1 MTNKT
6 PTSKAQPP
14 VSWISTPEKGG
25 QEDDNSET
33 NQLDDYEWNS
43 KFPII
48 ICANEWNVERSNP
61 LSLVRKKKT
70 SCIRIELR
78 RNPKHGLNLK
88 GYKDLES
95 GSSSSALD
103 WEDLIEPGDAIVFHI
118 LKQSYSNIRAST
130 SVSSDDESVST
141 IGLRAVDDFKRGP
154 SKVKN
159 DGSQW
164 QVKLSV
170 PLYAVSLKREKAKCL
185 VEFSMGNMKKT
196 VLLHFKD
203 ENESTSFALFVKN
216 LQNIMLEVGSKAI
229 SKDRRTISPSSS
241 STNVNLLPIKF
252 LVEIVSAT
260 DLKGKDNQGT
270 SSDPYVNVYYAGE
283 KIHSTYVIEKTLDPI
298 WTLDTKSTFVFSL
311 RPEEYYMHD
320 LVFEIRDKDSIGYDF
335 LGKAVVSN
343 SELAKSNGER
353 IELKLKDRDIVS
365 DCQGYLAVKC
375 KRAKEHD
382 LEFLNSL
389 ENTTNITKEAFDD
402 YCKPNVH
409 KQPLLPGQCKKI
421 IRGVEHYLARPVQEE
436 IGKLWLTSEE
446 IEKASLEES
455 RLWAEVGSGRAGK
468 VFVEILSCNK
478 LPNMDL
484 KSMIPND
491 QTDTFVTCICED
503 SVGVTDVVKNCKH
516 PRFMPWSK
524 RAFQFNIEHPRS
536 LLYIGVHDYDV
547 GPKMHDAIGRVI
559 INPTK
564 FLSGTTYNL
573 NYDLYDSHQ
582 TSYRKKVG
590 KVKVRLRVEWS
601 SERTPF
607 FDTFG
612 KKEWNHSI
620 HVNAKKN
627 YKHIQYTVNGKP
639 NLNEYSLKTFF
650 GLIEELLKYQLVYF
664 DFLEGI
670 KTVLFWRSH
679 TKFIGINIPLHS
691 MIFFSFTIVL
701 IEYPMYSMSVA
712 FASIAWLMLALL
724 EMQRKDPSPWNRP
737 PSYFTLMRTFL
748 TGNAQTIDIDAN
760 HNNEATARHVKMK
773 KREHIEREN
782 MTEQFWETFYSDGEL
797 MEQLT
802 ADNDK
807 VFEKTQKA
815 GRLPFREVLHPIQKT
830 IVYIIMQLRLL
841 SRICSWDLVHVSFW
855 ITTAAII
862 LSIASL
868 FVGDTFLLWTKR
880 VFLYGISGPQ
890 NKILDI
896 IFFRYYDNL
905 SDAEKE
911 DLKEERA
918 KKRRDRFHGHF
929 SDVQKRKEERVK
941 EEALKNVLFGQ
952 RVVVIH
958 DMYQPERF
966 QSVPNNDSSARPY
979 KNNEAPT
986 PLLSFRGQR

>member
-6 PTSKAQPP
+6 PTKAPQPP
-14 VSWISTPEKGG
+14 VSWVSTPPPRG
-25 QEDDNSET
+25 QEDESSQT
-33 NQLDDYEWNS
+33 NQS
-43 KFPII
+43 STII
-48 ICANEWNVERSNP
+48 VCASEFEVLYSNP
-61 LSLVRKKKT
+61 SSLVRKKKP
-70 SCIRIELR
+70 SSIRIELR

-95 GSSSSALD
+95 GASSNTLD
-103 WEDLIEPGDAIVFHI
+103 WEEIIEPGDVVVFHI
-118 LKQSYSNIRAST
+118 LKQSHSNIRANT
-130 SVSSDDESVST
+130 SISSDDESIST

-170 PLYAVSLKREKAKCL
+170 PLYAVSHIKCEKAKCL
-185 VEFSMGNMKKT
+185 AEFSIGNMKKI
-196 VLLHFKD
+196 LMLHFKD
-203 ENESTSFALFVKN
+203 ENESKSFALFVKN
-216 LQNIMLEVGSKAI
+216 LQNIIFEVGSKAI
-229 SKDRRTISPSSS
+229 SKDRSSISPSSS
-241 STNVNLLPIKF
+241 TNDLLPIKF
-252 LVEIVSAT
+252 LVEIISAT
-260 DLKGKDNQGT
+260 DLKGKDNQGK

-283 KIHSTYVIEKTLDPI
+283 KIHSTCVIEKSLDPI
-298 WTLDTKSTFVFSL
+298 WTVDTKSTFAFSL

-335 LGKAVVSN
+335 LGKAAVSN
-343 SELAKSNGER
+343 SEIAKSNGER
-353 IELKLKDRDIVS
+353 IELKLKDRDMVS
-365 DCQGYLAVKC
+365 DFQGYLAVKC
-375 KRAKEHD
+375 KRAKEND

-389 ENTTNITKEAFDD
+389 ENTTNVTKEAFDD

-436 IGKLWLTSEE
+436 VGKLWLTAEE
-446 IEKASLEES
+446 IEKASMEES
-455 RLWAEVGSGRAGK
+455 RLWTEVGFGNSGK

-484 KSMIPND
+484 NSIIPND

-524 RAFQFNIEHPRS
+524 RAFQFNIEKPRS

-564 FLSGTTYNL
+564 FLSGTSYNL
-573 NYDLYDSHQ
+573 NYNLYDSHQ

-590 KVKVRLRVEWS
+590 TVKVRLRVEWS
-601 SERTPF
+601 SERNPF
-607 FDTFG
+607 FDPLV

-620 HVNAKKN
+620 HVNSKKN

-639 NLNEYSLKTFF
+639 DLNEYSLKTFF
-650 GLIEELLKYQLVYF
+650 GLIEELLQYQLVYF

-670 KTVLFWRSH
+670 KTVLFWRGH
-679 TKFIGINIPLHS
+679 TKVIGINIPLHS

-701 IEYPMYSMSVA
+701 TEYPMYSVSVA
-712 FASIAWLMLALL
+712 FASIAWFMLAIL
-724 EMQRKDPSPWNRP
+724 EIQRKDPSPWNHP

-748 TGNAQTIDIDAN
+748 TGNTQPIDIDAN
-760 HNNEATARHVKMK
+760 HNHEATARHVTMK
-773 KREHIEREN
+773 KRELIEREK
-782 MTEQFWETFYSDGEL
+782 MTNQFWETFYSDGEI

-802 ADNDK
+802 ADSDK
-807 VFEKTQKA
+807 VFDKTQKA

-830 IVYIIMQLRLL
+830 IFYIIMQLRLL
-841 SRICSWDLVHVSFW
+841 SGIFTWDLVHVSFW

-862 LSIASL
+862 LSIVSL
-868 FVGDTFLLWTKR
+868 FVGNAFLLWTKR
-880 VFLYGISGPQ
+880 VILYGLSGPQ

-896 IFFRYYDNL
+896 MFFRYYDNL

-911 DLKEERA
+911 ELKEERA
-918 KKRRDRFHGHF
+918 RKRRDRFHGNF

-941 EEALKNVLFGQ
+941 EEALKKVLFGNN
-952 RVVVIH
+952 VVVVH
-958 DMYQPERF
+958 DIYHPERF
-966 QSVPNNDSSARPY
+966 QSVPNNDSSASPR
-979 KNNEAPT
+979 KNNEAPM